1 MSIKINYITFQNK
14 PEYHMYMSENSLLS
28 SEEKG
33 FLEKNNIST
42 SNISETIYYDD
53 TIDDTI
59 SAQIYKQRPPDTLGD
74 GTKVKLNLGKV
85 IDIWLTQEFIFRKN
99 FNV

>member
-1 MSIKINYITFQNK
+1 MPIKINYITFQK
-14 PEYHMYMSENSLLS
+14 EPEYHMYMSENSLLS

-53 TIDDTI
+53 TIERLRERIQILEHKII
-59 SAQIYKQRPPDTLGD
+59 SLGIALAAM
-74 GTKVKLNLGKV
+74 KWRRL
-85 IDIWLTQEFIFRKN
+85 
-99 FNV
+99 